1 MEQRRLGRSGLS
13 VSRLALSTATWGGL
27 TDAGEAADLLATF
40 ADAGG
45 TLLDTAP
52 THGSGQAEELLGA
65 LLGKTVR
72 RSDFVLATKAGVRLR
87 DGRPDASRRGLL
99 DELDWS
105 LARLDTDHVDLWQIQ
120 VFDPETDLDETLSAL
135 DYALVSGRAR
145 YVGLANHNGWQ
156 FATVATRQLSS
167 SSGAR
172 VVCNQVEY
180 SLVNRCAEAEIL
192 PAAAALGA
200 GVFAGSPL
208 GGGVLTGKY
217 RTSIPLD
224 SRAARSDGVDPYL
237 SGASRLVVD
246 AVGTAADGLGVAPAA
261 VALAWLRERPGVSS
275 AILGART
282 ADQLKTCLTA
292 EDLVL
297 PAEIRGAL
305 DDVSLV

>member
-13 VSRLALSTATWGGL
+13 VSRLGLSTATWGGL
-27 TDAGEAADLLATF
+27 TDAGEAADLLTAF
-40 ADAGG
+40 AEAGG

-52 THGSGQAEELLGA
+52 THGSGQAEELLGT
-65 LLGKTVR
+65 LLGKAVR

-87 DGRPDASRRGLL
+87 DGRPDCSRRGLL

-105 LARLDTDHVDLWQIQ
+105 LARLDTDHVDLWQ
-120 VFDPETDLDETLSAL
+120 VHAYDADTDLDETLSAL

-145 YVGLANHNGWQ
+145 YVGLAHHNGWQ

-167 SSGAR
+167 ASGAR
-172 VVCNQVEY
+172 VVTNQVEY
-180 SLVNRCAEAEIL
+180 SLVNRRAEAEVL

-224 SRAARSDGVDPYL
+224 SRAARSDAVDPYL
-237 SGASRLVVD
+237 SGAGRLVVD

-261 VALAWLRERPGVSS
+261 VALAWLRDRPGISS

-282 ADQLKTCLTA
+282 ADQLRTCLTA
-292 EDLVL
+292 EQLVL